1 MGAHYI
7 SERGNPLK
15 RFVQS
20 TVTRTTYNQDIKMES
35 SKFSRNMSASRQNV
49 HLLLVACSVFMFLML
64 SSMLPQTQ
72 AVLSGTCGVFDSPAA
87 QEYWARRFGDGQI
100 NAARAAS
107 MKNLPRLL
115 NHFQDSQN
123 SKKLKQTRF
132 LKLLSL
138 LYYLTLIFQ
147 HLLVHTA
154 QDPHFG

>member
-64 SSMLPQTQ
+64 SSMLPQTR
-72 AVLSGTCGVFDSPAA
+72 AVLSGTGGVFDSPAA

-100 NAARAAS
+100 NAARAAA
-107 MKNLPRLL
+107 
-115 NHFQDSQN
+115 
-123 SKKLKQTRF
+123 KKFINQESAKIAEPFSRQPKF
-132 LKLLSL
+132 LKLLSQL
-138 LYYLTLIFQ
+138 SYQTLIFQ
-147 HLLVHTA
+147 PLLVHTA